1 MERPLGNACLIITGV
16 KRPNVLFY
24 EYSLCPIP
32 QAPPLHSMWET
43 WWCFSFT
50 LCFFFFLSNSP
61 IESCQ
66 NFYKDFTLQIDMA
79 FNVFFLLY
87 FGLRVS
93 WSNTAQC
100 DNGGASL
107 VPRGHTPPASALA
120 GRQSPVFPGETA
132 DLRSDFLSVRGL
144 SSAHNFLK
152 YMLIVFTG
160 GEIGTVS
167 YTHLTL
173 PTKQVQCRSR
183 WSPYH

>member
-1 MERPLGNACLIITGV
+1 
-16 KRPNVLFY
+16 
-24 EYSLCPIP
+24 
-32 QAPPLHSMWET
+32 
-43 WWCFSFT
+43 
-50 LCFFFFLSNSP
+50 
-61 IESCQ
+61 
-66 NFYKDFTLQIDMA
+66 MA

-132 DLRSDFLSVRGL
+132 DLCSDFLSVRGL

-160 GEIGTVS
+160 GEIGIRITNIPPLADFLSLPSIQTGGHCSLNRTKKRKKLFDLKFVFMHP
-167 YTHLTL
+167 HLA
-173 PTKQVQCRSR
+173 QSWENSGIRG
-183 WSPYH
+183 